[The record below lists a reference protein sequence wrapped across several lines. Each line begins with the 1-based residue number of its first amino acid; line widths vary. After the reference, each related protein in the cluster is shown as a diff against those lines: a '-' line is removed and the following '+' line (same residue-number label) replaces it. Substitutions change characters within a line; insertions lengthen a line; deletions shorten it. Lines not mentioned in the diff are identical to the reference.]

1 MDQCRRKLTSMEEP
15 SPSCLSGP
23 SVRLKRHPER
33 GDHERATVFAI
44 IDEAVLGHVAFDID
58 GVAMSLPTAHA
69 RVDDQLYLHGARA
82 NRMLRALCGG
92 ARASV
97 TFTLV
102 DGLVLARTA
111 FHHSMNFRSAVVF
124 GPAREVVDRDEK
136 RLALHALIEHMAP
149 GRMRELGAP
158 SPDELDKTLV
168 LCLTIEEASA
178 KVRRGDPLDAPGD
191 LALDVWAGT
200 VPLAL
205 TPAAPKPDPALRPE
219 QTFSAAA
226 AARAL
231 ARVAE
236 RDGAHGEVTLSNDPG
251 RLHFEYIYRFL
262 RDEAYWSRGI
272 ERAQLRTAMQNSLC
286 FGAYLGGE
294 QVGFA
299 RVVSDRGRFAYRCDV
314 FVDATQRGRGIGE
327 ALVSFA
333 LDDPGVREVD
343 RVLLGT
349 RDAHSLYER
358 FGFIRTAPGRFMMRQ
373 QKVQARAADQP
384 EAQK

>member
-1 MDQCRRKLTSMEEP
+1 MEEP
-15 SPSCLSGP
+15 LPSGLSGP

-33 GDHERATVFAI
+33 GTHEHAAVFAI
-44 IDEAVLGHVAFDID
+44 IDEAVLGHVAFEVD

-69 RVDDQLYLHGARA
+69 RVGDQLYLHGARA

-92 ARASV
+92 ARASI

-124 GPAREVVDRDEK
+124 GPAREIVDLDEK

-158 SPDELDKTLV
+158 TAGELDKTLV

-178 KVRRGDPLDAPGD
+178 KIRSGDPLDAPGD

-205 TPAAPKPDPALRPE
+205 TPGAPKPDPALRPE

-231 ARVAE
+231 ARVTI
-236 RDGAHGEVTLSNDPG
+236 RDAVHGEVALSNDPQ
-251 RLHFEYIYRFL
+251 RLQFEFIYRFL

-272 ERAQLRTAMQNSLC
+272 ERGQLRTAMQNSLC
-286 FGAYLGGE
+286 FGAYAGSE
-294 QVGFA
+294 QVAFA
-299 RVVSDRGRFAYRCDV
+299 RVVSDRGRFAYLCDV
-314 FVDATQRGRGIGE
+314 FVEATQRGRGIGK

-333 LDDPGVREVD
+333 LDDAGVREVD

-349 RDAHSLYER
+349 RDAHALYER
-358 FGFIRTAPGRFMMRQ
+358 FGFVRTAPGRFMLRQ
-373 QKVQARAADQP
+373 RTVQAREADQP

>member
-1 MDQCRRKLTSMEEP
+1 MEEP

-33 GDHERATVFAI
+33 GDHEREAVFAI
-44 IDEAVLGHVAFDID
+44 IDEAVLAHLAFHVD
-58 GVAMSLPTAHA
+58 GVAMTLPTAHA
-69 RVDDQLYLHGARA
+69 RVDHQLYLHGARA

-92 ARASV
+92 ARASA

-124 GPAREVVDRDEK
+124 GPAREVLDLDEK

-149 GRMRELGAP
+149 GRMRELRP
-158 SPDELDKTLV
+158 PTPEELEKTLV
-168 LCLTIEEASA
+168 LCLTVEEASA
-178 KVRRGDPLDAPGD
+178 KARAGDPLDAPAD
-191 LALDVWAGT
+191 LDLDVWAGT

-205 TPAAPKPDPALRPE
+205 TPSAPKPDPALRPE

-231 ARVAE
+231 PRVSVRSA
-236 RDGAHGEVTLSNDPG
+236 AHGDVTLSNDPA
-251 RLHFEYIYRFL
+251 RLQFEYIYRFL
-262 RDEAYWSRGI
+262 RDEAYWSTGI
-272 ERAQLRTAMQNSLC
+272 ERGPLRTAMQHSLC
-286 FGAYLGGE
+286 FGAYAGGQ
-294 QVGFA
+294 QVAFA
-299 RVVSDRGRFAYRCDV
+299 RVVSDRGRFAYLCDV
-314 FVDATQRGRGIGE
+314 FVDATQRGRGIGK
-327 ALVSFA
+327 ALAAFA
-333 LDDPGVREVD
+333 LDDAGVRDVD
-343 RVLLGT
+343 RCLLGT

-358 FGFIRTAPGRFMMRQ
+358 FGFVRTTPGRFMIRQ
-373 QKVQARAADQP
+373 MPARQNQPETSP